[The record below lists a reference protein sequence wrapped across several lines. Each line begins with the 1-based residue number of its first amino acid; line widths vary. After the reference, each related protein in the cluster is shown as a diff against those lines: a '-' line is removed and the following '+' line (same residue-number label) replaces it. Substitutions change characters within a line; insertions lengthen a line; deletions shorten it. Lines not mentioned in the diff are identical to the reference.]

1 MLDIVFESS
10 RQLKSWKDS
19 LPVDLQPKTHLR
31 QFLVSP
37 GARPLR
43 EILIYCSYYD
53 HMMALNAPFAYPWI
67 AKRFLPKSTQ
77 EAQTKFTAQAATS
90 SAEMADAARN
100 IIIMA
105 RNFEMNGANT
115 HA

>member
-1 MLDIVFESS
+1 
-10 RQLKSWKDS
+10 
-19 LPVDLQPKTHLR
+19 
-31 QFLVSP
+31 
-37 GARPLR
+37 
-43 EILIYCSYYD
+43 
-53 HMMALNAPFAYPWI
+53 MALNAPFAYPWI
-67 AKRFLPKSTQ
+67 AKRFLPESTQ

-115 HA
+115 HAYACLRFSPTTC